1 MKKLSILLL
10 AIPLSLSA
18 QHISIS
24 TAGGAGSETVWNI
37 GEPLVTTL
45 SSENSDLFLTQGLL
59 QPEHI
64 MPSGITEPTSHSL
77 SIRVYPNP
85 VREKA
90 FVETDA
96 PGSWIICDML
106 GKMLASGELSAMA
119 GEYIDTEYLAP
130 GYYILSITTTK
141 GQSSIQLIKQ

>member
-10 AIPLSLSA
+10 LVPLSLSA

-24 TAGGAGSETVWNI
+24 TASSSGNETVWNI

-45 SSENSDLFLTQGLL
+45 SSENNNLYITQGFF

-64 MPSGITEPTSHSL
+64 IPSGIAEQP
-77 SIRVYPNP
+77 SISQSIQVYPNP
-85 VREKA
+85 VQEQA
-90 FVETDA
+90 FIKTDE
-96 PGSWIICDML
+96 PGVWTIYDML
-106 GKMLASGELSAMA
+106 GKSLSSGKLTATP
-119 GEYIDTEYLAP
+119 GEYIDTGFLAP
-130 GYYILSITTTK
+130 GYYILTINTSK